1 MEGDSQTD
9 LYYNY
14 QSYGE
19 YSDLGALTQEASAL
33 YGELTYAV
41 NDKVSV
47 FGGLRKADESQ
58 SAFSGGVLRA
68 EGDPPGGPWTG
79 FAYTNSDSDYE
90 YDNMSYRFGVEVKPS
105 ENGLVYLTRAT
116 SGRAPIL
123 QTAEGRLAFDAQ
135 GLPLS
140 DTDASDVKTTELG
153 TKWTLMDGD
162 MDLELVYA
170 LAEWEEIPLY
180 VGGGVVIGGTDAD
193 VESYEASFSWQVTDN
208 FSLIYAGAYTA
219 TEVTGTPSV
228 DGVDGVNYPSAITV
242 GGKLYNYS
250 PMTHSLTANYVTMLE
265 SGWEGYAG
273 GTFARREAPNGFSS
287 VLTPSGYIKAPSDYE
302 ALNLSAG
309 VRKDQWDIN
318 FSIANATDFVDQYT
332 PDYSGVNQSILM
344 FPRSF
349 HVRVSYSTF

>member
-1 MEGDSQTD
+1 MI
-9 LYYNY
+9 
-14 QSYGE
+14 
-19 YSDLGALTQEASAL
+19 
-33 YGELTYAV
+33 
-41 NDKVSV
+41 
-47 FGGLRKADESQ
+47 
-58 SAFSGGVLRA
+58 
-68 EGDPPGGPWTG
+68 
-79 FAYTNSDSDYE
+79 
-90 YDNMSYRFGVEVKPS
+90 
-105 ENGLVYLTRAT
+105 YLTRST

-123 QTAEGRLAFDAQ
+123 QTPEGRLTFDTQ

-140 DTDASDVKTTELG
+140 DTDASNVATTELG

-193 VESYEASFSWQVTDN
+193 VESYEASVSWQVTDK
-208 FSLIYAGAYTA
+208 FSLNYAGAYTD
-219 TEVTGTPSV
+219 TKVTGVPSV
-228 DGVDGVNYPSAITV
+228 DGVDGVNYPSAITR

-273 GTFARREAPNGFSS
+273 GTFARRKAPDGFSS
-287 VLTPSGYIKAPSDYE
+287 VLTPSGYITATSDYE